1 MAFERDFVCKYCHRV
16 FQRERAYLEH
26 KCKQMKHQ
34 EELQTPNGQAAWQYY
49 QMWFRTM
56 KKMPPRADAFL
67 TSKYFRT
74 FMNIAS
80 FFKRVNLPKP
90 EKFIWLMVE
99 KNFPPT
105 MWMLD
110 DAYALYIEF
119 LEYKTAPLE
128 QVQISIDTLFRL
140 AEEEEVDVADIFNK
154 MHPNDLIQLIRSRR
168 VSPWLLLLSKKFRQY
183 YIDRVTPE
191 QRIILETLIRPDSWA
206 SRFEKHKDTVINIKQ
221 CIQELNL

>member
-1 MAFERDFVCKYCHRV
+1 
-16 FQRERAYLEH
+16 
-26 KCKQMKHQ
+26 
-34 EELQTPNGQAAWQYY
+34 
-49 QMWFRTM
+49 M

-67 TSKYFRT
+67 TSRYFRT
-74 FMNIAS
+74 FINVAT

-110 DAYALYIEF
+110 DAYALYMEF
-119 LEYKTAPLE
+119 LEYRTAPLE
-128 QVQISIDTLFRL
+128 QVQISIDTLFKIAD
-140 AEEEEVDVADIFNK
+140 AEGVDVSDVFTKI
-154 MHPNDLIQLIRSRR
+154 HPNDLIQLIRARR

-183 YIDRVTPE
+183 YVDKVSPE

-206 SRFEKHKDTVINIKQ
+206 ERFEKHSATVTDIKQ